1 MFNKLSNKTIWILL
15 GVDLILAIGVI
26 VLYFYKLFNETIF
39 VILLFVILI
48 TFSTLSSTLMQRSL
62 TKKME
67 NKRKGKPYYYQN
79 EEIILDKPLK
89 EFKANYGKIELY
101 LEDRVLY
108 SLIKVTDANVF
119 FSDSQQEI
127 KYNVGEKKYDRA
139 VQFYLFYTNE
149 SNLFRKISVFNY
161 QAKNFYIASFIVDEK
176 IKSLYQTDNVKP
188 NEDFQKN
195 YDRFIELLKV
205 TNEQEEQTE

>member
-1 MFNKLSNKTIWILL
+1 MFNKLSNKTIWILM
-15 GVDLILAIGVI
+15 GVDLLLAAGVI
-26 VLYFYKLFNETIF
+26 VLYFYKLFNETVF

-127 KYNVGEKKYDRA
+127 KYNVGEKKYDKA